1 MKFSR
6 IYYVFLLSVL
16 SLNST
21 TLVAQNGDQM
31 LDGIGETALIARYIF
46 DGNAKDWSRNNLHAT
61 LSENAEFT
69 SDSTFNK
76 VLSLTDAA
84 FVQLPQTTLNS
95 MESLSISTWIKLD
108 QNTEN
113 QTENPFDALNLMTN
127 SGPGEYN
134 VENSENRVERIPN
147 LGQRVPV
154 W

>member
-1 MKFSR
+1 
-6 IYYVFLLSVL
+6 
-16 SLNST
+16 
-21 TLVAQNGDQM
+21 M

-95 MESLSISTWIKLD
+95 MESLSISTWIQLD

-113 QTENPFDALNLMTN
+113 QTLFDFGKDAARHFYVNPV
-127 SGPGEYN
+127 SGN
-134 VENSENRVERIPN
+134 VVLKSNANA
-147 LGQRVPV
+147 
-154 W
+154 

>member
-6 IYYVFLLSVL
+6 IFYVFLLSVL

-21 TLVAQNGDQM
+21 TLVAQNGDQT

-69 SDSTFNK
+69 TDSTFNK

-95 MESLSISTWIKLD
+95 MESLSISTWIQLD

-113 QTENPFDALNLMTN
+113 QTLFDFGKDAA
-127 SGPGEYN
+127 
-134 VENSENRVERIPN
+134 RHF
-147 LGQRVPV
+147 
-154 W
+154 